1 MRRESHHLAT
11 VLSLEVRDAVT
22 EIAGPAPPMLG
33 VHRVHGPGH
42 HVAHRHLPRAPGPNR
57 PRILRPRVDDRLVD
71 RQYDPRRLGRLVQ
84 TVQHHP
90 GLDNRDAGGGANLAA
105 KGPLREFGVD
115 PVSQKPVVAKD
126 GKFGVYVTDGETNAT
141 VPRGEDPMEIDF
153 DRAVELIAD
162 KIVILRRTE
171 NLFVDEA
178 VQDQEVLVVQH
189 FRHTFKHDDFKAV
202 QGLTFDV
209 YENEIFGLLG
219 PNGAGKTTTVRI
231 LATLLSPD
239 SGQAFVSGIDVLKHP
254 DEVRK
259 IIGLSGQYAAVDETL
274 TGWDN
279 LIMFGR
285 LYHLSAKAAKDR
297 AVELLE
303 QFVLSDAAKRPIRTY
318 SGGMRRRLDLAA
330 SLIIR
335 PKVLFLDEP
344 TTGLDPRGRQDMWG
358 VIDELVKGGV
368 TLLLTTQYLEEADH
382 LADEI
387 AVIDHGKVI
396 ARGTSDSLKRQVGG
410 ERLEIVVENEY
421 VAAVTEIV
429 AKVSGGAVN
438 VDESMRQISAPVTT
452 GSKALIEAAKMLD
465 EKGIHPLDIGLKR
478 PSLDD
483 VFLSLTGHVAEEK
496 VAEEELTTKGRRRG
510 K

>member
-1 MRRESHHLAT
+1 MKAVIAENLIKTYNKGSVQALDGLSLDVEEGT
-11 VLSLEVRDAVT
+11 VL
-22 EIAGPAPPMLG
+22 G
-33 VHRVHGPGH
+33 V
-42 HVAHRHLPRAPGPNR
+42 
-57 PRILRPRVDDRLVD
+57 
-71 RQYDPRRLGRLVQ
+71 
-84 TVQHHP
+84 
-90 GLDNRDAGGGANLAA
+90 
-105 KGPLREFGVD
+105 
-115 PVSQKPVVAKD
+115 
-126 GKFGVYVTDGETNAT
+126 
-141 VPRGEDPMEIDF
+141 
-153 DRAVELIAD
+153 
-162 KIVILRRTE
+162 
-171 NLFVDEA
+171 
-178 VQDQEVLVVQH
+178 
-189 FRHTFKHDDFKAV
+189 
-202 QGLTFDV
+202 
-209 YENEIFGLLG
+209 LG
-219 PNGAGKTTTVRI
+219 PNGAGKTTTVRV
-231 LATLLSPD
+231 LATLLTPD
-239 SGQAFVSGIDVLKHP
+239 SGRANVAGIDVLKHP

-285 LYHLSAKAAKDR
+285 LYHLSAKAANAR

-303 QFVLSDAAKRPIRTY
+303 QFRLTESAKRPIRTY

-330 SLIIR
+330 SLIVR

-396 ARGTSDSLKRQVGG
+396 ARGTSDSLKKQVGG
-410 ERLEIVVENEY
+410 ERLEIVVENENIS
-421 VAAVTEIV
+421 AVKEIV
-429 AKVSGGAVN
+429 AKVSGSAIN
-438 VDESMRQISAPVTT
+438 VDEGLRQVSAPVTT
-452 GSKALIEAAKMLD
+452 GSKALIEAAKLLD

-483 VFLSLTGHVAEEK
+483 VFLALTGHVAEEK
-496 VAEEELTTKGRRRG
+496 KEEEISMTKGRKRG

>member
-1 MRRESHHLAT
+1 MKSIVAENLIKTYNKGKVKALDGLNLDVEEGT
-11 VLSLEVRDAVT
+11 VL
-22 EIAGPAPPMLG
+22 G
-33 VHRVHGPGH
+33 V
-42 HVAHRHLPRAPGPNR
+42 
-57 PRILRPRVDDRLVD
+57 
-71 RQYDPRRLGRLVQ
+71 
-84 TVQHHP
+84 
-90 GLDNRDAGGGANLAA
+90 
-105 KGPLREFGVD
+105 
-115 PVSQKPVVAKD
+115 
-126 GKFGVYVTDGETNAT
+126 
-141 VPRGEDPMEIDF
+141 
-153 DRAVELIAD
+153 
-162 KIVILRRTE
+162 
-171 NLFVDEA
+171 
-178 VQDQEVLVVQH
+178 
-189 FRHTFKHDDFKAV
+189 
-202 QGLTFDV
+202 
-209 YENEIFGLLG
+209 LG

-239 SGQAFVSGIDVLKHP
+239 SGSATVAGIDVLKHP

-285 LYHLSAKAAKDR
+285 LYHLPAKQAKER

-303 QFVLSDAAKRPIRTY
+303 QFSLTESAKRPIRTY

-330 SLIIR
+330 SLIVK

-396 ARGTSDSLKRQVGG
+396 ARGTSDTLKKQVGG
-410 ERLEIVVENEY
+410 ERLEIVVENQHL
-421 VAAVTEIV
+421 AAAKEIV
-429 AKVSGGAVN
+429 AKVSGSAIN
-438 VDESMRQISAPVTT
+438 VDEGLRQISAPVTT
-452 GSKALIEAAKMLD
+452 GSKALIEAAKLLD
-465 EKGIHPLDIGLKR
+465 EKGIHTLDIGLKR

-496 VAEEELTTKGRRRG
+496 TEELVDPKAKRGGR
-510 K
+510 